1 MTVVQVVAHSSFR
14 GETDLMNRTIAWLSL
29 LVCLGISPASVPAAD
44 GIEKQLLSQAPKLLS
59 ELKSRGYKNVGVLK
73 FRVKKGNEAP
83 TDRVG
88 PLNLVLAEKLELA
101 LILANKVQ
109 DPIGIVRNASRKAA
123 TIPGANHL
131 TAEGR
136 KLLFTQEYPL
146 AWGEAKVTPDAFVTG
161 VAVLS
166 ADLRTLTV
174 GTAAF
179 DRSSQELIPLGK
191 FDVTPDV
198 EDLIDSGESF
208 SVRGV
213 FDQASLKLTA
223 DDRKQK
229 ASDEA
234 LLTSLEVKSE
244 TVSQTKASDSK
255 LHRCHRAIWLRPSRS
270 RFATTMSLS

>member
-1 MTVVQVVAHSSFR
+1 MYA
-14 GETDLMNRTIAWLSL
+14 
-29 LVCLGISPASVPAAD
+29 
-44 GIEKQLLSQAPKLLS
+44 
-59 ELKSRGYKNVGVLK
+59 
-73 FRVKKGNEAP
+73 
-83 TDRVG
+83 
-88 PLNLVLAEKLELA
+88 
-101 LILANKVQ
+101 
-109 DPIGIVRNASRKAA
+109 NASRKAA

-255 LHRCHRAIWLRPSRS
+255 LHPLSPSNLAAPVALEIRYDDEPRLIEFRGGAAFVPEPREAKRFRLWCAAKEAIARVW
-270 RFATTMSLS
+270 AWY